1 MQTNRMAEDMAGLHR
16 IGREVFEERV
26 PGGKQRLDAM
36 FAAAPGLAELAVGV
50 VYGQLHARTALDPR
64 MREATA
70 LAAIVA
76 SGMVEAPLAVH
87 VRTGLGAGLTPAEIS
102 EVVVETAAFAGF
114 PRAVSAAAKL
124 NDLFTEA
131 GSPLP
136 PEPAPRDV
144 LLAAPELREVDGL
157 DAQVLTTGPGAAIAV
172 FTRSDGS
179 LAAVA
184 HARIEAGSVRDL
196 TVLRTN

>member
-1 MQTNRMAEDMAGLHR
+1 MAELHR
-16 IGREVFEERV
+16 IGRQVFAQRI
-26 PGGKQRLDAM
+26 PGGEERLDAM
-36 FAAAPGLAELAVGV
+36 FAATPGLSELAVGV
-50 VYGQLHARTALDPR
+50 VYGHLHARTALDPR
-64 MREATA
+64 MREAAA

-114 PRAVSAAAKL
+114 PRAVSAATKL
-124 NDLFTEA
+124 PELFTEA

-136 PEPAPRDV
+136 PDPAPREV
-144 LLAAPELREVDGL
+144 LLAEPELEEFAGL
-157 DAQVLTTGPGAAIAV
+157 DAQVLTTGPGTAIAI
-172 FTRSDGS
+172 FTRPDGL

-184 HARIEAGSVRDL
+184 HARIDGGSVRDL
-196 TVLRTN
+196 TVLRA